1 MTPAAGLAE
10 KYYRLHCDKLRR
22 SDRPLPIPS
31 KMDRARDENNIM
43 LDQIR
48 VVLVG
53 TSHSGNI
60 GSAARAMKVMG
71 LTNMTLVAPDCEV
84 DGQAIALAAGA
95 SDIANNA
102 RVVNTLEEAV
112 ADCGLVIG
120 TSARSRT
127 LEWPM
132 LDARACG
139 QKAIQEAATHPVAIV
154 FGRERTGL
162 TNEELQTCHYHVSIP
177 SNPDYSS
184 LNLAMAVQTL
194 CYEMRVAW
202 LDSQAYQGPTLE
214 QDYPLNQD
222 LARFYTHLETV
233 LTKTGFI
240 RTQHPGM
247 VMTKLRRLF
256 NRARLESQELNILR
270 GVLSSVEK
278 VTKQAASSEQNTDNH
293 SPR

>member
-1 MTPAAGLAE
+1 ML
-10 KYYRLHCDKLRR
+10 
-22 SDRPLPIPS
+22 
-31 KMDRARDENNIM
+31 EN
-43 LDQIR
+43 IR
-48 VVLVG
+48 IVLVG

-71 LTNMTLVAPDCEV
+71 LTNLVLVAPECSV

-102 RVVNTLEEAV
+102 RIVNTVEEAV

-127 LEWPM
+127 LDWPM
-132 LDARACG
+132 LDSRESG
-139 QKAIQEAATHPVAIV
+139 IKAIEESTQHPVAFV

-162 TNEELQTCHYHVSIP
+162 SNDELQACNYHVAIP
-177 SNPDYSS
+177 ANPEYSS

-194 CYEMRVAW
+194 CYETRMAW
-202 LDSQAYQGPTLE
+202 LDSQAYKGEVKE
-214 QDYPLNQD
+214 QEYPLAED
-222 LARFYTHLETV
+222 LERFYAHLETI
-233 LTKTGFI
+233 LDTTGFI
-240 RTQHPGM
+240 KKQHPGM

-256 NRARLESQELNILR
+256 NRARPESQELNILR

-278 VTKQAASSEQNTDNH
+278 IVKETSK
-293 SPR
+293 